1 MPARPPAHTHDAP
14 AQARY
19 RQGRTTYVRATASPV
34 LRAPVYPAMAVASPR
49 RRRGRGGAVALLL
62 LPVLLLAPGA
72 AGFNTEFE
80 EDKSPKLPRCDN
92 PFQKVKVVYWVD
104 GEQMSALIGMTARF
118 GGMVPDTASAAERLP
133 AVIPSSKTGCQKSPQ
148 LAGNIAVT
156 ERGECTYLEKANAA
170 ASSGAKALIMANDID
185 DVGKMVCSKNDTALD
200 FKIPVVIVSRSSGLK
215 IFEAMDGAKKVEMQ
229 LYSPNKAA
237 FDGAIPFLW
246 LMAVSTTACAAVWT
260 AVVVGEEEKKAPSGD
275 GKGDQEAAK
284 PEEPEIVELQA
295 ETAFVFVI
303 VSSCVLLFLFFFNSI
318 WSAWLMVGLFCLG
331 GLQGLHF
338 LASTLIVR
346 ACKKC
351 GDTKI
356 KLPAVGNVTAVT
368 LVVLPIALFI
378 VIMWATHQTSPFA
391 WVGQNLM
398 GIGMMILVLQ
408 IVQMPNIKVAS
419 ALLISAFLYDIFWV
433 FISPLIFKKSVM
445 ITVAKGT
452 DDGPSLPMV
461 LKMPKE
467 FDVWNGYDM
476 IGFGDILF
484 PGLLVAFSFR
494 YDRTH
499 GKGVANGYFPYV
511 MIGYAFGL
519 SFTYVGLYLMKSG
532 QPALLYL
539 VPCTL
544 GTIAAL
550 GAQRGEL
557 SQLWNAKA

>member
-1 MPARPPAHTHDAP
+1 
-14 AQARY
+14 
-19 RQGRTTYVRATASPV
+19 
-34 LRAPVYPAMAVASPR
+34 MAVASPR
-49 RRRGRGGAVALLL
+49 RGGAVALLLL

-80 EDKSPKLPRCDN
+80 EDKSPKLPRCNN

-200 FKIPVVIVSRSSGLK
+200 FKIPVVIVSRSNGLK

-275 GKGDQEAAK
+275 GEGDQEAPK
-284 PEEPEIVELQA
+284 TEEPEIVELQA

-378 VIMWATHQTSPFA
+378 VIMWATHQSSPFA

-452 DDGPSLPMV
+452 DNGPSLPMV

-484 PGLLVAFSFR
+484 PGLLV
-494 YDRTH
+494 YDRAH

-544 GTIAAL
+544 GTIVGL